1 MIRASDLP
9 RRSTVTVNLL
19 LEFQLTCHIDS
30 WSETNSSRT
39 LQQSW
44 TSQTWTV
51 RQHVELK
58 HPRLSEQAEQTRGAA
73 TRLVRFD
80 LFSLYSGEC
89 GPTWEDDTYSNTK
102 ELLTK
107 AATCNP
113 LYRGS
118 QRLGREGQGV
128 TERHRKLSS
137 HRARGRGT
145 SWTVWHRADVY
156 DLINKIKLIII
167 KSY

>member
-44 TSQTWTV
+44 TTRWTEASQIV
-51 RQHVELK
+51 RT
-58 HPRLSEQAEQTRGAA
+58 SGTA

-80 LFSLYSGEC
+80 LFSLYSGDC

-145 SWTVWHRADVY
+145 SWTAWHRADVY